1 MIEYECKTFTLSKKT
16 QSPVRV
22 SPSGRE
28 FVFQYLVY
36 FSTLCY
42 NICIT
47 NHILEEKTIMTK
59 IELIAALADK
69 ADVSKKDAAKVL
81 DALTDTITEELA
93 KKEKVTLVG
102 FGTFETRERAA
113 RTGKNPRTGE
123 ALKIAAS
130 VAPVFKAGKALKDAV
145 NAPKKGKK
153 K

>member
-1 MIEYECKTFTLSKKT
+1 MIAK
-16 QSPVRV
+16 
-22 SPSGRE
+22 
-28 FVFQYLVY
+28 
-36 FSTLCY
+36 
-42 NICIT
+42 IT
-47 NHILEEKTIMTK
+47 MTK
-59 IELIAALADK
+59 TELIAALADK

-113 RTGKNPRTGE
+113 RTGKNPQTGE

-130 VAPVFKAGKALKDAV
+130 TAPAFKAGKTLKEAV
-145 NAPKKGKK
+145 NAGKKGKK

>member
-1 MIEYECKTFTLSKKT
+1 MNKA
-16 QSPVRV
+16 
-22 SPSGRE
+22 
-28 FVFQYLVY
+28 
-36 FSTLCY
+36 
-42 NICIT
+42 
-47 NHILEEKTIMTK
+47 
-59 IELIAALADK
+59 ELIAALADK

-130 VAPVFKAGKALKDAV
+130 VAPVFKAGKALKDAE